1 MGLRWLSLAPLCIYV
16 DVPPARLDVN
26 HGRADVWG
34 TMQVEVFLTLLD
46 DYIL

>member
-1 MGLRWLSLAPLCIYV
+1 MVVVGAPLYLRGCS
-16 DVPPARLDVN
+16 PARLDVN